1 MSVPNFHFEFH
12 GKMHSWYQAIGSAL
26 HGVIKNLVEKKVEA
40 LILNVTDNIL
50 PGVIDGLPTHIQIGG
65 GKSKF
70 DIGVQL
76 QDLVEP
82 PSATA
87 GIAKAS
93 PPASRLPSATQT
105 RLV

>member
-1 MSVPNFHFEFH
+1 M
-12 GKMHSWYQAIGSAL
+12 
-26 HGVIKNLVEKKVEA
+26 IKNLVEKKVEA

-87 GIAKAS
+87 GIAKALSAGLS
-93 PPASRLPSATQT
+93 PPSATRRT
-105 RLV
+105 RRA